1 MSSSLHRLKE
11 GCNSTLGG
19 SLYASIEYKYSQ
31 TLGFALEYKHEYGS
45 FLSSPL
51 AVKRDIAVTILL
63 RCMCVRVC
71 MHACVRMSVRICLG
85 HNSYFMHGFQN
96 YLTQFLFLRRSSVV

>member
-1 MSSSLHRLKE
+1 MGQVSEKQLLNAYNMSYLPWIF
-11 GCNSTLGG
+11 T
-19 SLYASIEYKYSQ
+19 
-31 TLGFALEYKHEYGS
+31 FALKYKHEYCS

-71 MHACVRMSVRICLG
+71 MHACVRMSVRRCLG
-85 HNSYFMHGFQN
+85 HNSFIYA
-96 YLTQFLFLRRSSVV
+96 

>member
-1 MSSSLHRLKE
+1 M
-11 GCNSTLGG
+11 N
-19 SLYASIEYKYSQ
+19 IVP
-31 TLGFALEYKHEYGS
+31 

-85 HNSYFMHGFQN
+85 HNSYIYAWILKLSNTVFV
-96 YLTQFLFLRRSSVV
+96 LEEE

>member
-1 MSSSLHRLKE
+1 M
-11 GCNSTLGG
+11 N
-19 SLYASIEYKYSQ
+19 IVP
-31 TLGFALEYKHEYGS
+31 

-63 RCMCVRVC
+63 RCICVRVC

-85 HNSYFMHGFQN
+85 HNSTIYAWISK
-96 YLTQFLFLRRSSVV
+96 LFNTDFVLEEE